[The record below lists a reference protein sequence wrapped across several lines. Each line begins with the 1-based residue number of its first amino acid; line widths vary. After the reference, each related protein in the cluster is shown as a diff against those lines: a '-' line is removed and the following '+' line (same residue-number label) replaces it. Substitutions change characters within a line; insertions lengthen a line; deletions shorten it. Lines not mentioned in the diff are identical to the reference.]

1 MNSINDQCKGFLL
14 EVTLFGFSGPQIAAF
29 WHTFSKRYFPTVRL
43 PLARPC
49 VLLRDEQTWTQCVFY
64 YIGMSQCR
72 KGRVAPSFDVITEGL
87 VCSCICTLHPPTR
100 PLAIGHMTC
109 WPTSQCFQKT
119 GSQPYLAWT
128 NLQENVFFYSPCRCV
143 QVVGVA
149 RLWMQ
154 VFDNTIGYKF
164 DFIFKIELYW
174 GKNMKRNR
182 RTNEMR
188 TWRTVNSCGGW
199 RGMLSDLRR
208 IYGT

>member
-119 GSQPYLAWT
+119 GSQPYFAWT
-128 NLQENVFFYSPCRCV
+128 NLQENFSVHLVDASKWWALHGYECKY
-143 QVVGVA
+143 
-149 RLWMQ
+149 L
-154 VFDNTIGYKF
+154 TILLDINLILFLK
-164 DFIFKIELYW
+164 
-174 GKNMKRNR
+174 
-182 RTNEMR
+182 
-188 TWRTVNSCGGW
+188 
-199 RGMLSDLRR
+199 
-208 IYGT
+208 